1 MMNRLEVSRDSS
13 NLNLSKTNS
22 LQRAD
27 AAHNVSSGTFSR
39 STADCPQAFLSPL
52 HYEPN
57 YAYPLIVWLHGPG
70 RDEGQLKRIMPCVS
84 LRNYVSTSIRGTAAS
99 VGGAGGA
106 SAGGEVGF
114 TWLQSELHVNL
125 AEHRLFSALET
136 AQVRFNIS
144 PRRIFLAG
152 IDCGGTMA
160 FRLAMNHPTRFA
172 GVLSIGG
179 EFPVG
184 GAPLARI
191 SDARSVPIFL
201 ATGRDSQRY
210 PAAAVCNNLKLLHS
224 AGMDVTLR
232 QYPCGHELWPQMLA
246 DMDRWIMEL
255 VVGSAGAG

>member
-13 NLNLSKTNS
+13 KSIQPKTPATAP
-22 LQRAD
+22 AD
-27 AAHNVSSGTFSR
+27 SAYSISSGAYSR

-84 LRNYVSTSIRGTAAS
+84 LRNYVSTAIRGTSAS
-99 VGGAGGA
+99 VAGAN
-106 SAGGEVGF
+106 GEVGF

-125 AEHRLFSALET
+125 AEHRLFAALDA
-136 AQVRFNIS
+136 AQARFNIS

-152 IDCGGTMA
+152 IDSGGTMA
-160 FRLAMNHPTRFA
+160 FRLAMNHPRRFA

-184 GAPLARI
+184 GAPLSQL

-201 ATGRDSQRY
+201 ASGRDSQRY
-210 PAAAVCNNLKLLHS
+210 PAEAVCNNLKLLHS

-232 QYPCGHELWPQMLA
+232 QYPCGNELWPQMLA

-255 VVGSAGAG
+255 VVGNAGAG